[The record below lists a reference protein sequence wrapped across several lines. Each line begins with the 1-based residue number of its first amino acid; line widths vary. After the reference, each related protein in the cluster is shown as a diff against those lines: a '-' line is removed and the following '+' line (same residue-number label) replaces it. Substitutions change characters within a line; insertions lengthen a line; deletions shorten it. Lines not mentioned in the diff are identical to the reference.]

1 MSLNYNRET
10 DSYCMDPRTPEE
22 KDREYAEHM
31 MQEPRY
37 TNHLDKLNL
46 MLTLIKESM
55 DPKKT
60 KYEKNKIRA
69 QVNLL
74 DWEIELDLCCDRSN
88 QEYPNEVR
96 QNIKECKT
104 LVEKHLAKI
113 KESQI
118 EGPLRAR
125 IEKLIKRFADEK
137 EVGFEH
143 ADKQITDRLMKATFD
158 VLDKKDPM
166 RSFKALLKVMTVN
179 FPELKDQ
186 NYTFYQC
193 GLYIKYQCEDEDADE
208 IWFYQSL
215 ISESTLST
223 INKIRTQ
230 ENAYLD
236 HKDFGEV
243 LFLCIHLLESKIFP
257 SKTGEIPNNIELQT
271 AVYDYIKLRN
281 FLSEDEV

>member
-10 DSYCMDPRTPEE
+10 DIYCMDPRTLEE
-22 KDREYAEHM
+22 KDREYVEHM
-31 MQEPRY
+31 MQEPKY
-37 TNHLDKLNL
+37 DNHLDKLNL
-46 MLTLIKESM
+46 MLTLIKEST

-60 KYEKNKIRA
+60 KHEKNKIRA

-88 QEYPNEVR
+88 QEYPNEIR

-118 EGPLRAR
+118 EGPLRIR

-166 RSFKALLKVMTVN
+166 SSFKALLKVMTVN
-179 FPELKDQ
+179 FPELKDMDSICET
-186 NYTFYQC
+186 Y
-193 GLYIKYQCEDEDADE
+193 GLHMKHTYEDGEEVWLYKPLLNSFTMA
-208 IWFYQSL
+208 
-215 ISESTLST
+215 
-223 INKIRTQ
+223 KVIRIITQ

-236 HKDFGEV
+236 HIDFEEV

-257 SKTGEIPNNIELQT
+257 SKSNEIPNNIELRT
-271 AVYDYIKLRN
+271 AVYDYIELRN
-281 FLSEDEV
+281 FLGEDEV